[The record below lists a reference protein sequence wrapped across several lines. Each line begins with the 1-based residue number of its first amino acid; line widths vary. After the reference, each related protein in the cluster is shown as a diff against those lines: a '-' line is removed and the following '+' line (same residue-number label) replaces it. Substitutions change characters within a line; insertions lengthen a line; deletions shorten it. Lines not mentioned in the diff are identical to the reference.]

1 MLIGARDEDGEG
13 CMVFD
18 VPYEGCLTKN
28 KDGRWHLVN
37 WTVGKY
43 VIERS
48 PIAEPFCR
56 DIPPGEKRV
65 IDLAKSTIVHVQP
78 KKTAVQELVEKANDL
93 LLSVSF
99 IDGPD
104 SKNFRIV
111 SVESV
116 SDLHF
121 ALARV
126 RQEGGV

>member
-1 MLIGARDEDGEG
+1 MLVGAEIVEATVDDDGG
-13 CMVFD
+13 MAVF
-18 VPYEGCLTKN
+18 
-28 KDGRWHLVN
+28 VN
-37 WTVGKY
+37 PVDLKKRGGDW
-43 VIERS
+43 
-48 PIAEPFCR
+48 IAAGYAQLIRGEIASLLCR

-65 IDLAKSTIVHVQP
+65 IDLEKSTIVHVQP
-78 KKTAVQELVEKANDL
+78 VKTAVQELVEKANDL